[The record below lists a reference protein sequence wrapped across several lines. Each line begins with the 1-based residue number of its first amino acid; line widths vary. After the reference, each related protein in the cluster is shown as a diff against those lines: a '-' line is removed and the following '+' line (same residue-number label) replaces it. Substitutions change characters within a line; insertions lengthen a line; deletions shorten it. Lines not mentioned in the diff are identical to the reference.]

1 MARRGRFTN
10 PNSGGQNLTA
20 LIASLLR
27 ERNANEEQA
36 LLNAYRTGTA
46 YNGSVPTADDIQAF
60 YDQWA
65 SNAGYTPGTL
75 EYQAIFQKK
84 ADLNNYDV
92 KKQFNELISTFNTTD
107 GANYQDII
115 NFLGNEAQTSTD
127 PNDLADYANAIET
140 TTNAYLKYQGQRL
153 VRGELTAAEYQRITL
168 ESIKVLD
175 PDSTAYKNAIY
186 DAFQYEWNA
195 EATKWQNRIK
205 AGTATNAQFRSWANG
220 FKNRLVQSNISK
232 DSDLY
237 TSIGASIAQAS
248 IAVGDSPINARLNT
262 TLADLNDVFGLAQA
276 QIGGVDIGIGDI
288 MSDPKDVLKKLRDN
302 PELMGLYAE
311 WIDDNPNA
319 LGPTLARLK
328 ITDGASFRR
337 WFDDALKSG
346 ITDAQT
352 ITAAGGSANWDDWV
366 GAATTNGSLTTFDE
380 YAVVSSKHLRDT
392 SNARGDDQLIAFY
405 DNEYRKFLSGE
416 KSYYGKA
423 PAFQMYEQQ
432 ATVIQNELNAM
443 NGQHTQGA
451 LTLSGALSGEELPWE
466 NINTTVENNLALS
479 TGQAVRV
486 WNKDTGVFTTEPP
499 RAKGLNYKNG
509 SYQYVGY
516 TVLPDGTT
524 IASVISI
531 TGKKI
536 VDGSGNANGFVYE
549 LPNGRTYAT
558 DIQGTVYEVTS
569 AVPVASEGYSVDD
582 FSTIGVKRDK
592 IPLIDL
598 SGLKDNRSLSSINP
612 VVIQDGVI
620 ATDLRT
626 AAELAAGLVGALDQ
640 ESASALESEIGT
652 LTTRA
657 NNLDATYL
665 YATPTTENFI
675 KAAELLGNPLAATIK
690 ANPDLYKEV
699 QPGVFV
705 KKSTIGTGDFFL
717 DIGLR
722 LAEAGTPYGNNANYP
737 ERIDLRSPEAIA
749 AESRP
754 GQTAMAQELA
764 TNLNPVAD
772 GNNLLSSFFGNL
784 IFKDKTPK
792 YSNTFAPI
800 LPASATTSSVVVP
813 PTTPVYKPDI
823 IGPTAPAAPV
833 APPPPP
839 PVLPPSRG
847 GGRVA
852 L

>member
-1 MARRGRFTN
+1 MARRGRFTS

-20 LIASLLR
+20 LIIGLLR
-27 ERNANEEQA
+27 ERKNAEEQA
-36 LLNAYRTGTA
+36 LLDAYRTGTA
-46 YNGSVPTADDIQAF
+46 YNGAVPTAADIQAF
-60 YDQWA
+60 YDDWA
-65 SNAGYTPGTL
+65 SAAGYAPGSL

-84 ADLNNYDV
+84 SDLNNYDL
-92 KKQFNELISTFNTTD
+92 KKQFNALISTFNTTD
-107 GANYQDII
+107 GSNYQDII
-115 NFLGNEAQTSTD
+115 DFLSNEAQTSTD
-127 PNDLADYANAIET
+127 PNDLTDYANAVEST
-140 TTNAYLKYQGQRL
+140 TSAYLKYQGQRL
-153 VRGELTAAEYQRITL
+153 VRGELTAAEYQKITL
-168 ESIKVLD
+168 ESLAVLD
-175 PDSTAYKNAIY
+175 PGSVAYKNAIY

-205 AGTATNAQFRSWANG
+205 AGTATNAQFRLWANG

-248 IAVGDSPINARLNT
+248 IAVGDSPTNARLNT
-262 TLADLNDVFGLAQA
+262 TLTDLNDVFGLAQA

-288 MSDPKDVLKKLRDN
+288 MNDPKDVLKKLRDN

-392 SNARGDDQLIAFY
+392 SNAKGDDQLIAFY

-416 KSYYGKA
+416 KSYYGTA

-466 NINTTVENNLALS
+466 NINTTIDNNFALS
-479 TGQAVRV
+479 TGQAVKV
-486 WNKDTGVFTTEPP
+486 WNKDTGSFTTESP
-499 RAKGLNYKNG
+499 RAKGLNYKTG
-509 SYQYVGY
+509 SYQYVSFS
-516 TVLPDGTT
+516 VMPDGTT
-524 IASVISI
+524 IPSVISI

-536 VDGSGNANGFVYE
+536 VNGNGDANGFIYE
-549 LPNGRTYAT
+549 LPNGRTYAVNA
-558 DIQGTVYEVTS
+558 QGTVYEVTS

-582 FSTIGVKRDK
+582 FNTIGVKVDK

-612 VVIQDGVI
+612 NVIPDGII
-620 ATDLRT
+620 ASDLRN
-626 AAELAAGLVGALDQ
+626 AAALAAGVVGALDQ
-640 ESASALESEIGT
+640 ESATALESEIGT
-652 LTTRA
+652 LNVRA
-657 NNLDATYL
+657 NQLDATYL

-675 KAAELLGNPLAATIK
+675 RAAELLGNPLAATIK
-690 ANPDLYKEV
+690 ANPDLYEEV

-705 KKSTIGTGDFFL
+705 KKTIVGTGDFFL
-717 DIGLR
+717 DLGFR
-722 LAEAGTPYGNNANYP
+722 LAQAGTPYGNNANYP
-737 ERIDLRSPEAIA
+737 ERIDLRSPEVIA

-754 GQTAMAQELA
+754 GQTAVAQELA

-772 GNNLLSSFFGNL
+772 GNNLITSFFGNL
-784 IFKDKTPK
+784 IFKPK
-792 YSNTFAPI
+792 KPQQYGALPPVLPPAAMAP
-800 LPASATTSSVVVP
+800 SVVVP
-813 PTTPVYKPDI
+813 PTPPVHKPDI
-823 IGPTAPAAPV
+823 IGPAAPEMPV

-847 GGRVA
+847 GGVRK